1 MGRFVTQRFVQEDT
15 LGRPWWP
22 SGRRPPNAG
31 DTDAAP
37 GWGTK
42 TPNAP
47 GQPGLCTAANTQPPK
62 DDATS
67 LQTPHWTW
75 VINACLYARDGDDP
89 RKVPSSSYPVP
100 AKDASPVQ
108 VSLQNVLCRRG

>member
-1 MGRFVTQRFVQEDT
+1 MQGTQMQPLVGE
-15 LGRPWWP
+15 LRPRMPRGSQACALQPTP
-22 SGRRPPNAG
+22 S
-31 DTDAAP
+31 
-37 GWGTK
+37 
-42 TPNAP
+42 
-47 GQPGLCTAANTQPPK
+47 PPK

-67 LQTPHWTW
+67 LQMPPWTW

-89 RKVPSSSYPVP
+89 RKVPSSLYPVP